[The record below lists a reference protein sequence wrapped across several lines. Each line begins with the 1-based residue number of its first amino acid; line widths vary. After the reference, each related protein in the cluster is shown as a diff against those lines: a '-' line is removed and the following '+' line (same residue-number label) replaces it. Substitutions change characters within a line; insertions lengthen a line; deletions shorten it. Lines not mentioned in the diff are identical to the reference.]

1 MGTRRKD
8 FCIRGLKRE
17 ELVIA
22 KLLKPGDRSF
32 TAEQVRLIGADG
44 EQLDIVTLT
53 RARDLA
59 LQAGLDLVLVSDR
72 ANPPVV
78 RIMDYGKLLFEQKKN
93 LKNQRKNNVAQKVK
107 EVKFHINIDK
117 HDYEYKLARGVE
129 FLGKG
134 CKLKVTLMLR
144 GREMAHQDLAFELMD
159 KVMAYLA
166 EYGEAD
172 GKPKLLGRNI
182 TVFFA
187 PGKKSGRAAEA
198 GRHLPPR
205 EDNEQ
210 PETDES
216 DSEE

>member
-1 MGTRRKD
+1 M
-8 FCIRGLKRE
+8 
-17 ELVIA
+17 
-22 KLLKPGDRSF
+22 
-32 TAEQVRLIGADG
+32 
-44 EQLDIVTLT
+44 
-53 RARDLA
+53 
-59 LQAGLDLVLVSDR
+59 
-72 ANPPVV
+72 
-78 RIMDYGKLLFEQKKN
+78 
-93 LKNQRKNNVAQKVK
+93 
-107 EVKFHINIDK
+107 
-117 HDYEYKLARGVE
+117 E

-187 PGKKSGRAAEA
+187 PGKKAGRTAEA

-210 PETDES
+210 PETDDS